1 MTNQEFSDQ
10 FDLLYNNITSNQAPG
25 LDEYEKSVFLTTAQE
40 EVIKAYFRPTT
51 NKVQEGYDDS
61 SNRQVDF
68 SNITRNKTYKGT
80 PGENEGQL
88 SNPVYNKYTN
98 SKSIVLPNDILA
110 VINEEA
116 TVQIGTT
123 KPKDGVEVPVT
134 RCLQGTPISYTEYT
148 RLMKKPFAAPL
159 KGQCWRLSTF
169 QGQNNR
175 ADIIIGPQGDII
187 QYDIRYIFRPTPIIL
202 ENLYGVSIDN
212 IFDATPCILDPS
224 IHKTILYRAVE
235 LAKAAYMDMNQQGIQ
250 VAQQYALGGSA
261 TDVNVPTK

>member
-61 SNRQVDF
+61 STRQVDF
-68 SNITRNKTYKGT
+68 SNITRIKTYKVAPT
-80 PGENEGQL
+80 KGEEKL
-88 SNPVYNKYTN
+88 SDPVYNKYTN
-98 SKSIVLPNDILA
+98 SKSIVLPTDILA
-110 VINEEA
+110 IINEEA
-116 TVQIGTT
+116 KVEIDT
-123 KPKDGVEVPVT
+123 KSKEGKETSIT
-134 RCLQGTPISYTEYT
+134 RYLQGTPISYTEYT

-159 KGQCWRLSTF
+159 KRQCWRLNTF
-169 QGQNNR
+169 SGTDNK
-175 ADIIIGPQGDII
+175 ADIIIGSQGTIT
-187 QYDIRYIFRPTPIIL
+187 QYDIRYICRPTPIIL
-202 ENLYGVSIDN
+202 ENLYGVTIDGLSEKK
-212 IFDATPCILDPS
+212 DCILDPS

-261 TDVNVPTK
+261 TDINVPTK

>member
-61 SNRQVDF
+61 STRQVDF
-68 SNITRNKTYKGT
+68 SNITKIKTYKEVPNQKG
-80 PGENEGQL
+80 GEKEL
-88 SNPVYNKYTN
+88 SDPIYNKYTN
-98 SKSIVLPNDILA
+98 SKSIVLPTDILA
-110 VINEEA
+110 IINEEA
-116 TVQIGTT
+116 KVIVG
-123 KPKDGVEVPVT
+123 KDKNKKDIV
-134 RCLQGTPISYTEYT
+134 RYLQGTPISYTEYT

-159 KGQCWRLSTF
+159 KRQCWRLNTF
-169 QGQNNR
+169 SGTENK
-175 ADIIIGPQGDII
+175 ADIIIGSQGTIT
-187 QYDIRYIFRPTPIIL
+187 QYDIRYICRPTPIIL
-202 ENLYGVSIDN
+202 EDLYGVTIDN
-212 IFDATPCILDPS
+212 ISKELDCKLDPS

-261 TDVNVPTK
+261 TDINVPTK

>member
-51 NKVQEGYDDS
+51 NKIQEGYDDS
-61 SNRQVDF
+61 STRQVDF

-98 SKSIVLPNDILA
+98 SKSIVLPTDILA
-110 VINEEA
+110 IINEEA
-116 TVQIGTT
+116 TVHIDTT
-123 KPKDGVEVPVT
+123 KSKDGKDVPVI
-134 RCLQGTPISYTEYT
+134 RYLQGTPISYTEYT

-159 KGQCWRLSTF
+159 KRQCWRLNTF
-169 QGQNNR
+169 QGNANK
-175 ADIIIGPQGDII
+175 ADIIIGPQGTLQ
-187 QYDIRYIFRPTPIIL
+187 QYDIRYICRPTPIIL
-202 ENLYGVSIDN
+202 EDLYGVTIDN
-212 IFDATPCILDPS
+212 LSEAKDCILDPS

-261 TDVNVPTK
+261 TDINVPTK

>member
-61 SNRQVDF
+61 STRQVDF
-68 SNITRNKTYKGT
+68 SNITKIKTYKEAPNT
-80 PGENEGQL
+80 DEGEDGL
-88 SNPVYNKYTN
+88 SDPVYNKYTN
-98 SKSIVLPNDILA
+98 SKSIVLPTDILA
-110 VINEEA
+110 IINEEA
-116 TVQIGTT
+116 KVIVG
-123 KPKDGVEVPVT
+123 KDKNKKDIV
-134 RCLQGTPISYTEYT
+134 RYLQGTPISYTEYT

-159 KGQCWRLSTF
+159 KRQCWRLNTF
-169 QGQNNR
+169 SGTENK
-175 ADIIIGPQGDII
+175 ADIIIGSQGTIT
-187 QYDIRYIFRPTPIIL
+187 QYDIRYICRPTPIIL
-202 ENLYGVSIDN
+202 EDLYGVTIDN
-212 IFDATPCILDPS
+212 ISKEQDCILDPS

-261 TDVNVPTK
+261 TDINVPTK

>member
-61 SNRQVDF
+61 STRQVDF
-68 SNITRNKTYKGT
+68 SNITRIKTYKEI
-80 PGENEGQL
+80 PNQQEGEKEL
-88 SNPVYNKYTN
+88 SDPIYNKYTN
-98 SKSIVLPNDILA
+98 SKSIVLPTDILA
-110 VINEEA
+110 IINEEA
-116 TVQIGTT
+116 KVIVG
-123 KPKDGVEVPVT
+123 KDKNENDIV
-134 RCLQGTPISYTEYT
+134 RYLQGTPISYTEYT

-159 KGQCWRLSTF
+159 KRQCWRLNTF
-169 QGQNNR
+169 SGTENK
-175 ADIIIGPQGDII
+175 ADIIIGSQGTIT
-187 QYDIRYIFRPTPIIL
+187 QYDIRYICRPTPIIL
-202 ENLYGVSIDN
+202 EDLYGVTIDN
-212 IFDATPCILDPS
+212 ISKEQTCKLDPS

-261 TDVNVPTK
+261 TDINVPTK

>member
-61 SNRQVDF
+61 STRQVDF
-68 SNITRNKTYKGT
+68 SNITKIKTYKEA
-80 PGENEGQL
+80 PNQKEGEKEL
-88 SNPVYNKYTN
+88 SDPIYNKYTN
-98 SKSIVLPNDILA
+98 SKSIVLPTDILA
-110 VINEEA
+110 IINEEA
-116 TVQIGTT
+116 KVIVG
-123 KPKDGVEVPVT
+123 KDENKKDIV
-134 RCLQGTPISYTEYT
+134 RYLQGTPISYTEYT

-159 KGQCWRLSTF
+159 KRQCWRLNTF
-169 QGQNNR
+169 SGTENK
-175 ADIIIGPQGDII
+175 ADIIIGSQGTIT
-187 QYDIRYIFRPTPIIL
+187 QYDIRYICRPTPIIL
-202 ENLYGVSIDN
+202 ENLYGVTIDN
-212 IFDATPCILDPS
+212 ISKEQDCILDPS

-261 TDVNVPTK
+261 TDINVPTK